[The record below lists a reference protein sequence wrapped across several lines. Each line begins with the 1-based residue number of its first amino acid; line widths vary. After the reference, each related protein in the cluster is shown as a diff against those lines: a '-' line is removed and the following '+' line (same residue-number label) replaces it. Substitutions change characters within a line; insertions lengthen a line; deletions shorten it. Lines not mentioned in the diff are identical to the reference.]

1 MDEHLV
7 LHNKGMPAA
16 AQLPLS
22 MLVVVFMSMA
32 TTLLAPPLLKLAFR
46 GVSPA
51 GKVDEEIVR
60 VG

>member
-1 MDEHLV
+1 VDEHLV

-46 GVSPA
+46 G
-51 GKVDEEIVR
+51 
-60 VG
+60 